1 MDYVVRRC
9 RFVFLIAP
17 TVVLLAV
24 STVLVCLPAHAD
36 EAAANLF
43 SEDYKQWMQEVD
55 DGLFSY
61 EDFSSDEYVNSMYK
75 NLLDENYMKD
85 CYYHPDA
92 RPAPTW
98 YLPEQA
104 ISEGYTSFYYPL
116 SSNDTVDHVLHP
128 ETRKMYT
135 KDFAD
140 SLASFYNAQAKDR
153 HYYAAAPTKSERMLN
168 VGKFEDAGR
177 LGMTSSQIET
187 AEKAGVKAETVI
199 NATTGAKT
207 ASETTVKES
216 MKASAAVL
224 EKKGFSKAEA
234 WAGAKTVASYAGK
247 GLMTGLRFV
256 DTVSNLI
263 AAEQL
268 GVWVGNGI
276 VHIANIDQQTECS
289 VIRNGFAQLALGISQ
304 SCDKFKATPE
314 QLALHQ
320 EVHLGK
326 NSTCINDGYERTCI
340 VGYAL
345 GKSTGWG
352 DNDRQQGLIFVGK
365 SVHAGTPDYPR
376 GSFVFENTSDTSR
389 PWHIDVCVGFADNL
403 NLPENQCFGRVW
415 RQSAGDSYLYVRDA
429 PFVNSIG
436 AFLTTGVKLE
446 NPDGTPADSFHL
458 DLQKNTENA
467 QICTLV
473 EMEDGSNHIACG
485 GKIMDAPSTTGTG
498 TEKTFSPPDVPI
510 TPDSDTAEP
519 SNVTNVR
526 VFVLH
531 EDGTQ
536 TDLGGDKFGSP
547 SSDGYMDLWD
557 VKANVSCF
565 EAGEACADW
574 ATGVKD
580 VTGEDLTT
588 KNQHTTKTDPKLD
601 YECRWY
607 SSDGKTFK
615 QLPIGECT
623 VYKTSFVQK
632 NQAQQ
637 RPYTDPATDD
647 PTEDAT
653 IPKSMVAPKFDFSN
667 CIREKVATNPVSWVM
682 RPVACALEW
691 AFVPDPTVMTTQ
703 VTHIRERTGGAGS
716 TLETAFREHYMVFG
730 NQQADCK
737 GPEFSLAFQ
746 NVQIIPPSYPM
757 SVCKGSGLEFLPKFS
772 QAAFTALYGYACLLV
787 LRKWFFG
794 ISGFNPDSLG
804 KDEGGKK

>member
-24 STVLVCLPAHAD
+24 STVLVCLPVHAD

-43 SEDYKQWMQEVD
+43 SEDYKQWVQEVD
-55 DGLFSY
+55 DGLFTY
-61 EDFSSDEYVNSMYK
+61 QGDEYYNSMMN
-75 NLLDENYMKD
+75 NLLDESYMKD
-85 CYYHPDA
+85 CYYHPDS
-92 RPAPTW
+92 RPAPMW
-98 YLPEQA
+98 YTPEQA
-104 ISEGYTSFYYPL
+104 VGEGYTSFYLPL
-116 SSNDTVDHVLHP
+116 AENDTVDHVLHP
-128 ETRKMYT
+128 ETRKVST

-140 SLASFYNAQAKDR
+140 WMAAYYNRQAKAQG
-153 HYYAAAPTKSERMLN
+153 YYAAAPTKSERMLN

-177 LGMTSSQIET
+177 LGMTSSQIEN

-207 ASETTVKES
+207 ATQATVKES

-276 VHIANIDQQTECS
+276 VHVANIDQQTECS

-314 QLALHQ
+314 QLALHE

-326 NSTCINDGYERTCI
+326 NSTCINDGYARTCI

-345 GKSTGWG
+345 GKDSGWG

-365 SVHAGTPDYPR
+365 SVHAGISDYPR
-376 GSFVFENTSDTSR
+376 GSFMFENTSDTSR
-389 PWHIDVCVGFADNL
+389 PWYIDTCVGFADNL
-403 NLPENQCFGRVW
+403 NLPKNQCFGRVW

-485 GKIMDAPSTTGTG
+485 GKIMDAPSSTGTG

-519 SNVTNVR
+519 SNVTNVK

-531 EDGTQ
+531 EDGTR
-536 TDLGGDKFGSP
+536 TDLGGDKFDSP

-580 VTGEDLTT
+580 ATGEDLTT

-607 SSDGKTFK
+607 AADGKTFK

-623 VYKTSFVQK
+623 VYKDSFVQK

-637 RPYTDPATDD
+637 RPYTDPATGDLTD
-647 PTEDAT
+647 DAT
-653 IPKSMVAPKFDFSN
+653 IPKSMVAPKFDFGN
-667 CIREKVATNPVSWVM
+667 CIRTKVATNPVSWVM

-691 AFVPDPTVMTTQ
+691 AFMPDPTVMTTQ
-703 VTHIRERTGGAGS
+703 VTRIRERTGGAGS
-716 TLETAFREHYMVFG
+716 ALETAFREHYMVFG
-730 NQQADCK
+730 KQQADCK

-757 SVCKGSGLEFLPKFS
+757 SVCAGSGLEFLPKFS
-772 QAAFTALYGYACLLV
+772 KAAFTALYGYACLLV

-804 KDEGGKK
+804 KEEEGKK